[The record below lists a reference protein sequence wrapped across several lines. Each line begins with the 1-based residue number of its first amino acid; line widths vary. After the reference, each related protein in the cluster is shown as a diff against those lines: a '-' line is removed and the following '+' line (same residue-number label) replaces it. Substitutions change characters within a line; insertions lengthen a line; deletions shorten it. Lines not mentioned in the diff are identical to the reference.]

1 MFHAIPVSL
10 KQPMTSCASA
20 KLDGHKGMSD
30 GTASPEL
37 LEVRLAAH
45 VPQPWL
51 WARLPGSHAVCPPV
65 CRVKL
70 FLGNRSVW
78 HRVKWIIWAEA
89 SRGQR
94 LTSAGENGKT
104 SRPSA
109 WVKEIITLPQ
119 NTAEEVNVFRCCYG
133 SLMYCP
139 AINRPCCQ
147 MSYSKIFSVPQK
159 PRVSK

>member
-1 MFHAIPVSL
+1 
-10 KQPMTSCASA
+10 MTSCASA

-30 GTASPEL
+30 GMVSPEL
-37 LEVRLAAH
+37 LEVRPAAH
-45 VPQPWL
+45 VPQPRL

-89 SRGQR
+89 SRGQC

-104 SRPSA
+104 SRLWA
-109 WVKEIITLPQ
+109 RVKEIITLPQ
-119 NTAEEVNVFRCCYG
+119 NTAGEVNVFGCCYG

-139 AINRPCCQ
+139 GIDRPCCQ
-147 MSYSKIFSVPQK
+147 MSHLKIFSALQK
-159 PRVSK
+159 PRVTPN